1 MASLVPQSTSNCT
14 TAATTTLMTG
24 RKSFP
29 GKPYLSNRRSLNV
42 SRTSATGNPGN
53 LLLANADLFYNKRA
67 INNEYMTSTLNSSLA
82 TATTRPNN
90 FNSNNPNTRTI
101 GNTNILCTSSP
112 PSETQPRSNSQWNG
126 A

>member
-53 LLLANADLFYNKRA
+53 LLANADLFYNKRA
-67 INNEYMTSTLNSSLA
+67 INNEYMSSTLNSSLA

-90 FNSNNPNTRTI
+90 FNSNNLNTRTI

-112 PSETQPRSNSQWNG
+112 SETQPRSNSQWNG